1 MKMKKTMLNAVQ
13 KVKMAMGKKMPKL
26 SMEYPKM
33 NKGFD
38 SLPSDVQNKIMKK
51 KPKMTEKGMAK
62 RKKIIAGVRKE
73 GEAKISKEA
82 EERNKRI
89 GGRSGVREPLPPR
102 MVMAKKKP
110 KMAMRKK
117 KPKMAMRKK
126 K

>member
-1 MKMKKTMLNAVQ
+1 MKKTMLNAVQ

-51 KPKMTEKGMAK
+51 KPKMTEKGKAK
-62 RKKIIAGVRKE
+62 RKKIIARVRKK

-82 EERNKRI
+82 EETNKRI
-89 GGRSGVREPLPPR
+89 GGGSGVREPLPPR

>member
-1 MKMKKTMLNAVQ
+1 MKKTMLNAVQ

-51 KPKMTEKGMAK
+51 KPKMSTKGKAK
-62 RKKIIAGVRKE
+62 RKAIIAKVRKK
-73 GEAKISKEA
+73 GEAKVSEDVDN
-82 EERNKRI
+82 RNKRM
-89 GGRSGVREPLPPR
+89 GGRSVMRDPLPPR
-102 MVMAKKKP
+102 MVMTKKNP

-117 KPKMAMRKK
+117 K
-126 K
+126 

>member
-1 MKMKKTMLNAVQ
+1 MKKTMLNAVQ

-51 KPKMTEKGMAK
+51 KPKMTKEGKAK
-62 RKKIIAGVRKE
+62 RKAILDKVKKE
-73 GEAKISKEA
+73 GEAKVSA
-82 EERNKRI
+82 AARARNKRI
-89 GGRSGVREPLPPR
+89 GGASVFRDPLPPT
-102 MVMAKKKP
+102 MVMTKKKP

-117 KPKMAMRKK
+117 K
-126 K
+126 